1 MNSII
6 VSLGGIIFIVILVI
20 LVLILISCVKIVHQA
35 QAVVV
40 ERLGAYLT
48 TWNTGLHFK
57 IPIIDRVARRIDLK
71 EQVVDFPPQ
80 PVITED
86 NVTMQIDTVIF
97 YQITDPK
104 MFCYGVA
111 SPIIAIENLTATTLR
126 NLVGELELDG
136 TLTSRDTVNSTGS
149 PPSASACWISM

>member
-80 PVITED
+80 PRPE
-86 NVTMQIDTVIF
+86 
-97 YQITDPK
+97 
-104 MFCYGVA
+104 
-111 SPIIAIENLTATTLR
+111 R
-126 NLVGELELDG
+126 
-136 TLTSRDTVNSTGS
+136 TGR
-149 PPSASACWISM
+149 